1 MVGIDSVGEPMVWFV
16 LREGGAA
23 FLVCQCGLGGMAL
36 YFSTRGSMSYSPS
49 FSGLIHPFGLL
60 VSDNCFIM

>member
-1 MVGIDSVGEPMVWFV
+1 MVGIDSVGGLMVWFV
-16 LREGGAA
+16 LQEGGAA
-23 FLVCQCGLGGMAL
+23 FLMCGLGGMAL
-36 YFSTRGSMSYSPS
+36 YFSTRGSMSYHPS